1 MSDIDLP
8 FLIKRYNM
16 NSTKYLSS
24 SDNLKENNKRDI
36 NNLYFMMTFTNTD
49 KVIKNGNLN
58 SKNILKNSSSKI
70 FKKK

>member
-1 MSDIDLP
+1 
-8 FLIKRYNM
+8 M